1 LRKLHQTIQKIT
13 EDFESRW
20 HFNTSLA
27 AIMELTNELYAS
39 EAQISPG
46 VLREV
51 LSKMVLL
58 MGPFAPHMAEDLW
71 AELGRQGPLLKVAWP
86 AFDADLAR
94 DDQVEVVV
102 QVNGRLRT
110 RLSVAR
116 GTAQEELERLAKGDP
131 KVVVHLDGKTVRKVI
146 VVADKLVNIVAA

>member
-1 LRKLHQTIQKIT
+1 
-13 EDFESRW
+13 
-20 HFNTSLA
+20 
-27 AIMELTNELYAS
+27 
-39 EAQISPG
+39 

-71 AELGRQGPLLKVAWP
+71 AELGRQGPLLKSAWP
-86 AFDADLAR
+86 VFDPDLAR

-102 QVNGRLRT
+102 QVNGKLRT

-116 GTAQEELERLAKGDP
+116 GTAREELERLAKGDP
-131 KVVVHLDGKTVRKVI
+131 KVVAHLDGKTVRKVI